1 MSVTAPG
8 GTLYLIFIQVASRA
22 LTFVGNQ
29 VLLRYLS
36 PSLLG
41 IAVQL
46 ELVSVT
52 ILYIARES
60 LRVALQRLPSAAE
73 GSPAEKTDGVLISN
87 SSQAAVNIAY
97 LAVSMGFV
105 VGLASESWYLKAANP
120 EVLRS
125 PLFSRSFLVYAVATL
140 IELLSEP
147 AFIVIQQHGFF
158 KARARAETSAAIARC
173 CFAVG
178 TAFLATRSQNRLSV
192 LPFAVG
198 HLAYAATLFTLYFQT
213 AFTASKKMKFAL
225 IPTSIQPPSPSYAL
239 NLFSKPLL
247 SLALTLYLQSIF
259 KLFLTQ
265 GDTLILSFLA
275 SLSSQGTF
283 ALASNYG
290 GLLAR
295 LIFQPVEESSRNT
308 FGRLLSSSNTV
319 ATANDLSNTAS
330 TKSSDEP
337 VSNRPSAGPSTT
349 NNDTPLHAATNHLSS
364 LLHLYTL
371 LSLPLI
377 LLAPPLLPHLAPYLL
392 SSSFRT
398 ASTTVLLQ
406 SYIFYIPL
414 MALNGILD
422 AFFVSAASP
431 KQLRQQSGFMV
442 ACLIG
447 YAAVVWGLLHGSSA
461 ESEGEG
467 GEAQA
472 LVRASCV
479 NMVAR
484 IAFGAW
490 FVDAWVG
497 DRLGREE
504 RQRFWQRSV
513 PDWRVVM
520 GAGLGYVV
528 VRYMRLEGTDVLRD
542 LGVLVAVGVGML
554 GLM

>member
-1 MSVTAPG
+1 MSGTAAG

-22 LTFVGNQ
+22 LTFIGNQ

-41 IAVQL
+41 LAVQL

-52 ILYIARES
+52 ILYSARES
-60 LRVALQRLPSAAE
+60 LRVALQRLPSAPDTASAKKSDE
-73 GSPAEKTDGVLISN
+73 VSQSN
-87 SSQAAVNIAY
+87 ASQAAVNIAY
-97 LAVSMGFV
+97 LAVSLGFV
-105 VGLASESWYLKAANP
+105 IGLASESWYFRAADS
-120 EVLRS
+120 EVIRS
-125 PLFSRSFLVYAVATL
+125 PLFSQSFLVYAVATL
-140 IELLSEP
+140 VELLSEP
-147 AFIVIQQHGFF
+147 AFIVIQQRGLF

-173 CFAVG
+173 CFAIG
-178 TAFLATRSQNRLSV
+178 TAFTATRSEKKPSV

-198 HLAYAATLFTLYFQT
+198 QLAYAATLFALYFQT
-213 AFTASKKMKFAL
+213 AVTTSKKMNFAL
-225 IPTSIQPPSPSYAL
+225 IPTSIQPASPSYSF

-275 SLSSQGTF
+275 SLSSQGAF

-308 FGRLLSSSNTV
+308 FGRLLSPFNTP
-319 ATANDLSNTAS
+319 ATA
-330 TKSSDEP
+330 
-337 VSNRPSAGPSTT
+337 RPSTT
-349 NNDTPLHAATNHLSS
+349 TDSTETYAQSSTTSTTSFRAATNHLST

-377 LLAPPLLPHLAPYLL
+377 LLAPPLLPHLTPYLL
-392 SSSFRT
+392 SSTFRNP
-398 ASTTVLLQ
+398 STTALLQ

-422 AFFVSAASP
+422 SFFVSAADA
-431 KQLRQQSGFMV
+431 KQLRQQSGFMI
-442 ACLIG
+442 ACLMG
-447 YAAVVWGLLHGSSA
+447 YGCVVWALLRTNEEQG
-461 ESEGEG
+461 GG

-472 LVRASCV
+472 LVKASCV
-479 NMVAR
+479 NMMAR

-490 FVDAWVG
+490 FADDWV
-497 DRLGREE
+497 RKKLGGEE
-504 RQRFWQRSV
+504 RRLFWGRSV
-513 PDWRVVM
+513 PDWRVVV
-520 GAGLGYVV
+520 GAGVGWSV
-528 VRYMRLEGTDVLRD
+528 VRSMRLEGTDVLRD
-542 LGVLVAVGVGML
+542 LGVLVAIGVWML